1 MIRSGFILILV
12 TGLAFYGQAQI
23 KKQDSLALVSLY
35 NSTNGAAWTD
45 NTNWLTGSVNT
56 WVGIDVDA
64 TGTRVVQVILP
75 ANGLSGTLPSL
86 LDSLTA
92 LTDFNVSHNALTGT
106 LPVMSKMTQLT
117 NLDLSSNS
125 FTGSLPSSL
134 GAIPNLSFV
143 DFSSNTFS
151 GAIPASYGNLQNLGS
166 FAAANNSLTALPQ
179 SFFLLSNLYSLDLSH
194 NQIADS
200 LRNSIYGWQ
209 AMSILDLSFNQF
221 IGELPDSLF
230 TLTTLTELRL
240 NDNQF
245 SEDIPVSI
253 GRLKNLVVLHLH
265 NNLLDCTIPSTLS
278 KLKFAKDID
287 LSGNQFNHMDQIYF
301 PGYGPNTFSVAKNK
315 LQFGDIE
322 SQSYITAYSP
332 QDSVNTNQIVT
343 VIQGQPFTLTANV
356 SGSANFYQWYF
367 NGSALNG
374 EKNYQYIKNSAVG
387 GDAGVYYCSVTSDDI
402 SGITLYRKTIHVRI
416 LPCGAKINQT
426 DSLALVTIYNTMG
439 GASWK
444 NKTNWLTGNVSSWY
458 GVTTTC
464 DRVTGLDLNNNN
476 LTGTLSPSIGNLNV
490 LTTLKLYG
498 NSISGSLPSVIGNLN
513 NLTSF
518 SIGTAQLTGSL
529 PPEIGNLTRLQYL
542 YLDNNQLTGNLPVE
556 LENLNDLQ
564 EISLYNNKMTGSL
577 ESLCTFD
584 LITYVNLANNQFSG
598 TLPEGVTNLIH
609 LQTLYLAH
617 NQLTGTIPIGL
628 DKMVNVQNFELRSNQ
643 FAGPIPSTLSSMQ
656 SLVYLALDDNQLVG
670 SIPDDIGSG
679 YYYPQNLQEF
689 YVGKNKLTGTLPSTL
704 DGLTYLQKFWFND
717 NQLTGS
723 IPTNIGTIN
732 SLIEIVGRNN
742 QFSGAIPDV
751 FINLVNL
758 SYLDF
763 GHNFLEGTLP
773 TSLNNDTSLTRIY
786 FNDNQ
791 LSGDLPDY
799 SSLINST
806 EISFQNNLLTGS
818 IPTYLGSFSNLDYL
832 TMGSNQFSG
841 TIPVELGSAAKLGWI
856 DLSNNQLTGSI
867 PKEFGN
873 LAQLGIL
880 FLNNN
885 QLTGGLPTELS
896 NCKNL
901 GDLVVNNNQL
911 TGTIPSSYSGFTK
924 LYWVDLSYN
933 NFTDSIPAWS
943 GSTGLQYLFL
953 SHNKFTFV
961 PDFSGGPQLIGVF
974 LDNNALTFESL
985 EPYAK
990 IKSKLTWGFTDAPQD
1005 STGSK
1010 QTLLIQPQC
1019 PLTLKAN
1026 VGGTANVY
1034 QWYKDGVAISGGTS
1048 STYSVPATTGANVGS
1063 YTCNVTNTIATG
1075 VTITTRPILLQ
1086 LSSALTVQINLSPG
1100 ALCNAALLVVTPS
1113 GLSGYQWY
1121 QDGKKIVGATKD
1133 SLTVYYDGSYTVQ
1146 YKPNQ
1151 TTCQLV
1157 TPAFATTNL
1166 YSDNQ
1171 PVIVANSTPATQLS
1185 TTTQATSYTWY
1196 INDKLIVDADSASIK
1211 VWYNGAY
1218 YLVVQLANGC
1228 QYRSNTLTVNE
1239 SGYPI
1244 LNRINGDGTTVS
1256 LSPPEE
1262 ALSVYPNPAK
1272 GVVVISTGPL
1282 NANAIE
1288 VYDNAG
1294 QISFSKTFDR
1304 PENKIQL
1311 DISSWNSGM
1320 YIISILSDDKR
1331 IWQKLVKY

>member
-12 TGLAFYGQAQI
+12 AGLAFSGQAQI

-45 NTNWLTGSVNT
+45 NTNWLTGFVNT

-86 LDSLTA
+86 IDSLTA
-92 LTDFNVSHNALTGT
+92 LTDFDVSHNALTGT
-106 LPVMSKMTQLT
+106 IPDMSKMIQLN
-117 NLDLSSNS
+117 NLDLSFNS
-125 FTGSLPSSL
+125 LSGSLPSSL

-143 DFSSNTFS
+143 DFSSNTFT
-151 GAIPASYGNLQNLGS
+151 GTIPASFGNLQNLGS

-179 SFFLLSNLYSLDLSH
+179 SFFSLSNLYSLDLSH

-200 LRNSIYGWQ
+200 LRNSISGWQ
-209 AMSILDLSFNQF
+209 AMSILDLSFNKF

-253 GRLKNLVVLHLH
+253 GRLKNLVVLHLQ

-287 LSGNQFNHMDQIYF
+287 LSGNKFNHMDQIYF
-301 PGYGPNTFSVAKNK
+301 PGYGPAKFSAANNK

-322 SQSYITAYSP
+322 SQGYITAYSP
-332 QDSVNTNQIVT
+332 QDSVNTNRIVT
-343 VIQGQPFTLTANV
+343 VVQGQSFTLTANV

-374 EKNYQYIKNSAVG
+374 ETNYQYINNSAVA
-387 GDAGVYYCSVTSDDI
+387 GDAGVYYCAITSDNI
-402 SGITLYRKTIHVRI
+402 SGLTLYRKTIHVRI
-416 LPCGAKINQT
+416 LPCGSKINAS
-426 DSLALVTIYNTMG
+426 DSLALVDIYNTMG
-439 GASWK
+439 GANWK
-444 NKTNWLTGNVSSWY
+444 TKTNWLSGNVSTWY
-458 GVTTTC
+458 GVTTAC

-476 LTGTLSPSIGNLNV
+476 LTGTLSSSIGNLNV

-498 NSISGSLPSVIGNLN
+498 NSISGSIPPAIGNLT
-513 NLTSF
+513 NLTSL

-542 YLDNNQLTGNLPVE
+542 YLDNNQLTGNLPVG

-564 EISLYNNKMTGSL
+564 EISLYNNKIAGSL

-584 LITYVNLANNQFSG
+584 QITYVNLANNQFSG
-598 TLPEGVTNLIH
+598 TLPEGVTNLAH

-617 NQLTGTIPIGL
+617 NKLTGTIPIGL
-628 DKMVNVQNFELRSNQ
+628 DKMVNIQNFELRSNR
-643 FAGPIPSTLSSMQ
+643 FTGPIPSSLSAMP

-679 YYYPQNLQEF
+679 YYYPQHLQEF

-704 DGLTYLQKFWFND
+704 YGLTSLQKFWFND

-723 IPTNIGTIN
+723 IPSNIGIIN
-732 SLIEIVGRNN
+732 TLIEIVGRNN
-742 QFSGAIPDV
+742 QISGPIPDV
-751 FINLVNL
+751 FTTLVNL
-758 SYLDF
+758 SYIDF
-763 GHNFLEGTLP
+763 GHNYLEGTLP
-773 TSLNNDTSLTRIY
+773 TSLNSATALTRIY

-799 SSLINST
+799 SALINST
-806 EISFQNNLLTGS
+806 EISFQNNMLTGS

-856 DLSNNQLTGSI
+856 DISFNQLTGTI

-873 LAQLGIL
+873 LSQLGIL

-885 QLTGGLPTELS
+885 QLTGNLPAELG
-896 NCKNL
+896 NCTNL

-911 TGTIPSSYSGFTK
+911 SGTIPSSYAGFTK
-924 LYWVDLSYN
+924 LYWVDLSNN
-933 NFTDSIPAWS
+933 NFTDSIPAWK

-953 SHNKFTFV
+953 SHNKFTYV
-961 PDFSGGPQLIGVF
+961 PDFSGGPQLIGV
-974 LDNNALTFESL
+974 LLGNNALTFESL

-990 IKSKLTWGFTDAPQD
+990 IKSKFTWGYNDSPQD
-1005 STGSK
+1005 STGTK
-1010 QTLLIQPQC
+1010 TTLLIQPQC
-1019 PLTLKAN
+1019 PLALKAN
-1026 VGGTANVY
+1026 VAGSANVY
-1034 QWYKDGVAISGGTS
+1034 QWFKDGTAISGATS
-1048 STYSVPATTGANVGS
+1048 ATYSVPATTGANAGS
-1063 YTCNVTNTIATG
+1063 YTCSVTNTIATG
-1075 VTITTRPILLQ
+1075 VTIITRPILLQ
-1086 LSSALTVQINLSPG
+1086 LSAVVAVQINSAPG
-1100 ALCNAALLVVTPS
+1100 ALCNAALLVVTPA

-1146 YKPNQ
+1146 YKPDL

-1157 TPAFATTNL
+1157 SPAFATTNL

-1171 PVIVANSTPATQLS
+1171 PTIVATGTPATQLS
-1185 TTTQATSYTWY
+1185 TTTQASSYAWY
-1196 INDKLIVDADSASIK
+1196 INDKLIVGADSSSIK
-1211 VWYNGAY
+1211 VWYNGSY
-1218 YLVVQLANGC
+1218 YVVTQLANGC
-1228 QYRSNTLTVNE
+1228 QYRSNTIAVNE
-1239 SGYPI
+1239 TGYPN
-1244 LNRINGDGTTVS
+1244 LNRVNGDGITVT
-1256 LSPPEE
+1256 LSPPDE
-1262 ALSVYPNPAK
+1262 AMSVYPNPAR
-1272 GVVVISTGPL
+1272 GVVMISTGPL
-1282 NANAIE
+1282 NVNAIE

-1304 PENKIQL
+1304 SENKIQL
-1311 DISSWNSGM
+1311 DISSWSSGV
-1320 YIISILSDDKR
+1320 YIISLLSDDKR